1 MPRYRAIIVTAL
13 PAAAAVAVFGTI
25 YGASARVFLG
35 APLTLAS
42 SVLIYSGAT
51 QFAMVALLS
60 AGAGAVPLLLG
71 TAVLNLRHLV
81 LGAVMRPR
89 IDASPL
95 RRALLAFFLVDET
108 FGFSVAAG
116 NAVPP
121 RDLAAVTERTLLV
134 TGVVLYVAWLVGT
147 VIGVLGGGLAVV
159 ERVAGAVFPVL
170 FIGLAALATR
180 TRSQALRAV
189 AAVALTVAIGVTAP
203 DLRMV
208 APIIASVAVALPGGD
223 G

>member
-1 MPRYRAIIVTAL
+1 VVTLAL
-13 PAAAAVAVFGTI
+13 PAAAAVVVFGTI

-60 AGAGAVPLLLG
+60 AGAGAVPLLLS

-89 IDASPL
+89 IEASPR

-116 NAVPP
+116 NAADPSDV
-121 RDLAAVTERTLLV
+121 AAVTERTLFV

-147 VIGVLGGGLAVV
+147 LIGVLGGGLAIV

-180 TRSQALRAV
+180 TRSQALRAL
-189 AAVALTVAIGVTAP
+189 AAVVVTVVIGMAAP
-203 DLRMV
+203 ELRMV
-208 APIIASVAVALPGGD
+208 APIIASVAVALPAGD
-223 G
+223 A

>member
-1 MPRYRAIIVTAL
+1 LSLRSTVTLAL

-60 AGAGAVPLLLG
+60 AGAGAVPLLLS

-89 IDASPL
+89 VEASPL

-108 FGFSVAAG
+108 FGFAVAAG
-116 NAVPP
+116 NAAEP
-121 RDLAAVTERTLLV
+121 RDAAAVTERTMLV
-134 TGVVLYVAWLVGT
+134 TGVVLYAAWLVGT
-147 VIGVLGGGLAVV
+147 LIGVLGGGLAVV
-159 ERVAGAVFPVL
+159 ERVAAAVFPVL

-180 TRSQALRAV
+180 TASQALRAL
-189 AAVALTVAIGVTAP
+189 AAVAVTVTIGLTLP
-203 DLRMV
+203 ELRMV
-208 APIIASVAVALPGGD
+208 APIIAAVAVALPGGRS
-223 G
+223 